1 VVVLADEDGRDVPQ
15 LRKVQRL
22 VEGADVRCP
31 VAEERDGDARLVAK
45 LEGERRADD
54 GGQTAADDRVCAQV
68 PTLDVVEVHRAS
80 VPVRTALELPVQL
93 RHELVRVRSLR
104 EGMTVGP
111 VRGGDHV
118 SLLER
123 AADTDSDGLLPDR
136 DVEEAWQLAGPEAL
150 LDLLLEASNEQHL
163 AEELPQK
170 LGRDDP
176 FSLHLGHVRQSRL
189 GRVRIAEQFRELESR
204 LPADWADVR
213 LVLNVED
220 AGRAERAA
228 SLLTPFAPG
237 RVGGQVRFSV
247 SRRGGRLDQTR
258 RLLERIDREGITGS
272 LELVTSSLDVPE
284 VAAESRATWPPAAEQ
299 WDAAVAALPEDW
311 TDVYAQ
317 VELASSDFLD
327 RGALLMGPVNPA
339 RYGDSAG
346 FRFRVGTYGYG
357 AAPEMAR
364 RCLERLDEA
373 GIDARV
379 EILHAL
385 SDTKP
390 VLTQGP
396 VWYLEGKAV

>member
-1 VVVLADEDGRDVPQ
+1 MAPRVDLA
-15 LRKVQRL
+15 K
-22 VEGADVRCP
+22 
-31 VAEERDGDARLVAK
+31 
-45 LEGERRADD
+45 
-54 GGQTAADDRVCAQV
+54 
-68 PTLDVVEVHRAS
+68 
-80 VPVRTALELPVQL
+80 
-93 RHELVRVRSLR
+93 
-104 EGMTVGP
+104 
-111 VRGGDHV
+111 
-118 SLLER
+118 
-123 AADTDSDGLLPDR
+123 
-136 DVEEAWQLAGPEAL
+136 
-150 LDLLLEASNEQHL
+150 
-163 AEELPQK
+163 ELPQQ
-170 LGRDDP
+170 LRRNRP
-176 FSLHLGHVRQSRL
+176 FSLHLGHDLQSRL
-189 GRVRIAEQFRELESR
+189 GRVRVAEQFRELESR
-204 LPADWADVR
+204 LPADWADAR

-247 SRRGGRLDQTR
+247 SRRGGRLDQAR
-258 RLLERIDREGITGS
+258 RLLERIDREGITGT

-284 VAAESRATWPPAAEQ
+284 VAADVRVSWPPAAEQ

-311 TDVYAQ
+311 TDLYAQ
-317 VELASSDFLD
+317 IELASSDFLD
-327 RGALLMGPVNPA
+327 QGALLMGAVNPA

-357 AAPEMAR
+357 AAPGMAR

-373 GIDARV
+373 GINARV

>member
-1 VVVLADEDGRDVPQ
+1 
-15 LRKVQRL
+15 
-22 VEGADVRCP
+22 
-31 VAEERDGDARLVAK
+31 
-45 LEGERRADD
+45 
-54 GGQTAADDRVCAQV
+54 
-68 PTLDVVEVHRAS
+68 
-80 VPVRTALELPVQL
+80 
-93 RHELVRVRSLR
+93 
-104 EGMTVGP
+104 M
-111 VRGGDHV
+111 
-118 SLLER
+118 
-123 AADTDSDGLLPDR
+123 
-136 DVEEAWQLAGPEAL
+136 
-150 LDLLLEASNEQHL
+150 
-163 AEELPQK
+163 
-170 LGRDDP
+170 
-176 FSLHLGHVRQSRL
+176 
-189 GRVRIAEQFRELESR
+189 RIAEQFRELESR
-204 LPADWADVR
+204 LPADWADAR
-213 LVLNVED
+213 LVLNVD

-247 SRRGGRLDQTR
+247 SRRGGRLDQAR
-258 RLLERIDREGITGS
+258 RLLERIDREGISGT
-272 LELVTSSLDVPE
+272 LEFVTSSQDAPE
-284 VAAESRATWPPAAEQ
+284 VAAESRASWPPAADQ
-299 WDAAVAALPEDW
+299 WDAATATLPEDW

-357 AAPEMAR
+357 AAPGMAR

-373 GIDARV
+373 GIAARV